1 MRYVKWG
8 ILTVLGL
15 LVAGFLNY
23 TLPQRDV
30 VRITNTYN
38 RLTTIG
44 SNWMFYASSD
54 SGTNA
59 QGGQNRDIFFIEAVR
74 PNGKPIVY
82 RNEDTGWVWPPY
94 FKYDSSNLQA
104 QAADR
109 KSTQGQ
115 PEWVAI
121 THYGWRM
128 AWLSVYP
135 NALSVRTVEGPDVK
149 LFPWPAII
157 TVGALL
163 ALILTVWRLVV
174 MAGRRFA
181 DDVGDRTDGIRS
193 RFWRWFRN

>member
-1 MRYVKWG
+1 MRYIKWG

-15 LVAGFLNY
+15 LVAGFLHY

-38 RLTTIG
+38 RLTTVG
-44 SNWMFYASSD
+44 SNWMFYASSNV
-54 SGTNA
+54 GTAA
-59 QGGQNRDIFFIEAVR
+59 QGGENRDIFFIEAVR

-109 KSTQGQ
+109 RSVQAA

-121 THYGWRM
+121 THYGWRLP
-128 AWLSVYP
+128 WFSVYP
-135 NALSVRTVEGPDVK
+135 NAIRVRPVEGPDVG
-149 LFPWPAII
+149 LFPWPALL
-157 TVGALL
+157 TVGVLL
-163 ALILTVWRLVV
+163 ALILTVWRLMVI
-174 MAGRRFA
+174 AGRRFS
-181 DDVGDRTDGIRS
+181 DDMGDGSDAIRG
-193 RFWRWFRN
+193 RFRRWFR